1 MGWRIEAKARLA
13 QPGDGSNGEKDVGR
27 KIWKGMN
34 SVITLGFIEELDNE
48 GRLMENEYTDF
59 GVTDQECDNMG
70 EMCDPYEGLEDW
82 TRKQ

>member
-1 MGWRIEAKARLA
+1 
-13 QPGDGSNGEKDVGR
+13 
-27 KIWKGMN
+27 MN